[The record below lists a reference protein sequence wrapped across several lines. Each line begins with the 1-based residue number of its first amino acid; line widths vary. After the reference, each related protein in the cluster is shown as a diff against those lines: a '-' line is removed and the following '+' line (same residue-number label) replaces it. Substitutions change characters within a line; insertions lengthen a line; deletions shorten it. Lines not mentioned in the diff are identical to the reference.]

1 MMKKK
6 HNRETEDANIDMT
19 PMLDIVFIMLIFF
32 IVTTS
37 FVKEKGL
44 IVNRPDDAQKSN
56 KPSKNV
62 SIKIDA
68 NGFVYMNGRQI
79 DIERVEAN
87 IQSFLAENITEN
99 AVIQADKETK
109 HGVVVRVL
117 DQAARAGLP
126 RLSVMVDKE

>member
-109 HGVVVRVL
+109 HGVVVSVL

-126 RLSVMVDKE
+126 KLSVMVDN